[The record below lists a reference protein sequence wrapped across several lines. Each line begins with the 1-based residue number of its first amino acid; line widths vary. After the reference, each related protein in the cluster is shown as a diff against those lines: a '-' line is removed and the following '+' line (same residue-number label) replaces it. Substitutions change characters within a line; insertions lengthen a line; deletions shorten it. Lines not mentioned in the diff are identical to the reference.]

1 MTPEKAP
8 LLDAAKGDEGIA
20 RLLAAVR
27 GLLVGKALI
36 DAERLRQV
44 REEIDTRGP
53 LLGARLVARA
63 WTDAAFRDLLLKDAK
78 EAVHRELGFRIT
90 QGPEFVVLEDRP
102 GLHHVIVCT
111 LCSCYPKAVLGLP
124 PDWYKSFAY
133 RSRMVIEPRKVL
145 AEFGTELP
153 PETELRVVDSTA
165 DMRYMVL
172 PRRPAGAERLPAEAL
187 VDLISRDDLIGVTLP
202 VETIQR

>member
-1 MTPEKAP
+1 MSRLTLHQAALAEGGTD
-8 LLDAAKGDEGIA
+8 LLL
-20 RLLAAVR
+20 RAVR
-27 GLLVGKALI
+27 GLLIQKGLI
-36 DAERLRQV
+36 DAARLAQV
-44 REEIDTRGP
+44 RDEIDTRGP

-63 WTDAAFRDLLLKDAK
+63 WTDDEFRRTLVTDAK
-78 EAVHRELGFRIT
+78 EAVFQELGFRIT

-145 AEFGTELP
+145 AAFGTVLP
-153 PETELRVVDSTA
+153 DDVEVRVVDSTA

-172 PRRPAGAERLPAEAL
+172 PQRPAGTDGLSAEELL
-187 VDLISRDDLIGVTLP
+187 GLIHRDHLIGVTLP
-202 VETIQR
+202 NPAG